1 MYTYNT
7 CTYAYYT
14 YVYTTEITN
23 FHMGKRNNTI
33 LEFSFCD
40 VIYSDLSDKKQRI
53 KLNKDNNNNKNIF
66 SNNNYCM
73 PYMGTRSDKINTVLI
88 KDHINST
95 PVN

>member
-1 MYTYNT
+1 MYIYDTCMYMYDKSMCINDTWMYTYNT

-40 VIYSDLSDKKQRI
+40 VIYSDLSDKK
-53 KLNKDNNNNKNIF
+53 
-66 SNNNYCM
+66 
-73 PYMGTRSDKINTVLI
+73 
-88 KDHINST
+88 
-95 PVN
+95 